1 MRNYKIAVTWKE
13 TSTLTQK
20 EQTLERAIKKTKMKF
35 IEEGEPPSPGDFVEG
50 SLEVDEEATVL
61 LNKMSSKKKPVEEI
75 QAEEEP
81 VEKKE
86 DE

>member
-20 EQTLERAIKKTKMKF
+20 EQTLERAIIKTKMKF

-50 SLEVDEEATVL
+50 SLEVDEEATKL
-61 LNKMSSKKKPVEEI
+61 LNKMMAK
-75 QAEEEP
+75 AEEP
-81 VEKKE
+81 VEEPAETKE
-86 DE
+86 SK